1 MMDLFQYAEAKQL
14 PLMPSLARPE
24 YEPEM
29 SIQDRF
35 EAFHAANP
43 HICIMLEEMAL
54 QMREWGI
61 RKSGIKFLVEKLRWD
76 YMVQT
81 RGEEPFKIS
90 NDFTSRYA
98 RLLMDRNPALVGFF
112 DTKELR
118 SE

>member
-1 MMDLFQYAEAKQL
+1 MDLFQYTEAKQL

-29 SIQDRF
+29 SIQERF

-43 HICIMLEEMAL
+43 HIYRHLEQMAL
-54 QMREWGI
+54 GLRQIGVKR
-61 RKSGIKFLVEKLRWD
+61 SGIKLLVERLRWD
-76 YMVQT
+76 YMIQT
-81 RGEEPFKIS
+81 QGAEPFKIS

-98 RLLMDRNPALVGFF
+98 RLLMERNPALEGFF
-112 DTKELR
+112 VTKELR